1 MSPSRVAIFVALAL
15 ILGIP
20 FALKPRAQARV
31 GGAAQ
36 TLVVI
41 TPHVPQIRAEFG
53 PAFSAWHQR
62 RYGEPVAIDYRAP
75 GGTSEILT
83 QLQSQYQAAAK
94 SGQFD
99 LSDPNN
105 PKAAPGTIPFDLV
118 FGGGS
123 YDHTRIKNGIKVERA
138 GPDGKPTTVTIPM
151 SVPAGFTKE
160 QLEGW
165 FGENSIGAQ
174 QLYDPQQCWIGVALS
189 GFGIVY
195 NKPEY
200 LRLTGKPAPETF
212 KDLADPRLLGMVI
225 LADPRQSGSVATTL
239 DAILSNYGWER
250 GWRLLREICGNSR
263 TFTNSSPKPPIDVS
277 QGEGAAGL
285 AIDFYGR
292 GQSQA
297 VLAPGQSAEDSRV
310 GYVDPK
316 GATYIDADPV
326 SILRGCPHPELAKHF
341 VEFCLSEEG
350 QALWQLPSQTDPRGE
365 KNPKGEDGK
374 PLGPRQYELRR
385 MPARRVMYEK
395 YLDQFIDKANPF
407 EIASKTKP
415 AGWRGALG
423 MMMGAFAIDNAHLQR
438 RAWAALCRRRT
449 DPTFPKATLSE
460 MERLFYAFPETT
472 LPAEQGEAPVTL
484 AFTPENYKAISAAWK
499 SSAAYQSRCEI
510 AYTRFFRAN
519 YQRIMVLA
527 GDPEPLK
534 GLPDATYDQPASAAA
549 GGR

>member
-1 MSPSRVAIFVALAL
+1 LSRLGIFVAFGV

-20 FALKPRAQARV
+20 FVLRPSVPESKGKAL
-31 GGAAQ
+31 Q
-36 TLVVI
+36 TLVVV
-41 TPHVPQIRAEFG
+41 TPHVPQIRAEFAT
-53 PAFSAWHQR
+53 AFSEWHQR
-62 RYGEPVAIDYRAP
+62 HYGEPVAIDYRAP

-83 QLQSQYQAAAK
+83 QLESQYQAAAK

-99 LSDPNN
+99 LTDPKD

-123 YDHTRIKNGIKVERA
+123 YDHTRIKNGIKIERPGA
-138 GPDGKPTTVTIPM
+138 DGKPTTITIPM
-151 SVPAGFTKE
+151 SIPAGFSQQ
-160 QLEGW
+160 QLDTW
-165 FGENSIGAQ
+165 FGENIIGAQ
-174 QLYDPQQCWIGVALS
+174 PLYDPQQYWIGVALS

-200 LRLTGKPAPETF
+200 QRLTGKSAPESF
-212 KDLADPRLLGMVI
+212 EDLADPHLMGMVI

-297 VLAPGQSAEDSRV
+297 VLGPGERPEDSRV

-326 SILRGCPHPELAKHF
+326 TILRGCPHFELAQHF

-350 QALWQLPSQTDPRGE
+350 QALWQLPARTDPRSAS
-365 KNPKGEDGK
+365 NPKGEDGQ

-385 MPARRVMYEK
+385 MPARRVMYAK
-395 YLDQFIDKANPF
+395 YLDSFIDKANPF
-407 EIASKTKP
+407 ELATKTKP
-415 AGWRGALG
+415 AGWRGSLG
-423 MMMGAFAIDNAHLQR
+423 IMMGAFAIDNAHLQR
-438 RAWAALCRRRT
+438 RAWETLCKRREDR
-449 DPTFPKATLSE
+449 TFPRATLSQ
-460 MERLFYAFPETT
+460 MEDLFYAFPTT
-472 LPAEQGEAPVTL
+472 QLPDGSSLSFA
-484 AFTPENYKAISAAWK
+484 PENFKAIAAAWK
-499 SSAAYQSRCEI
+499 SGPAYQARCEI
-510 AYTRFFRAN
+510 AYTQFFRSN
-519 YQRIMVLA
+519 YERLIKLG
-527 GDPEPLK
+527 GDPEPLNP
-534 GLPDATYDQPASAAA
+534 LPDATFTQPGRASPA
-549 GGR
+549 GGS

>member
-1 MSPSRVAIFVALAL
+1 MSPSRLAIFLALAL

-20 FALKPRAQARV
+20 FALKPRAQGGSG
-31 GGAAQ
+31 GGAR

-41 TPHVPQIRAEFG
+41 TPHVPQIRAEFA
-53 PAFSAWHQR
+53 PAFSGWHQR
-62 RYGEPVAIDYRAP
+62 HYGEPVAIDYRAP

-83 QLQSQYQAAAK
+83 QLTSQYQAAAK

-99 LSDPNN
+99 LSDPEN

-123 YDHTRIKNGIKVERA
+123 YDHTRIKNGIKVERP
-138 GPDGKPTTVTIPM
+138 GPDGRPVAVTIPM
-151 SVPAGFTKE
+151 SVPAGFTGQE
-160 QLEGW
+160 LDGW

-174 QLYDPQQCWIGVALS
+174 QLYDPQQYWIGVALS

-195 NKPEY
+195 NKREY

-212 KDLADPRLLGMVI
+212 GDLGDPALMGMVI

-239 DAILSNYGWER
+239 DAILSNYGWDR
-250 GWRLLREICGNSR
+250 GWGLLREICGNSR

-297 VLAPGQSAEDSRV
+297 VVAPGQSPEESRV

-350 QALWQLPSQTDPRGE
+350 QALWQLPAQSDTRSAT
-365 KNPKGEDGK
+365 NPKGEDGK
-374 PLGPRQYELRR
+374 ALGPRQYELRR

-395 YLDQFIDKANPF
+395 YLDRFIDKANPF
-407 EIASKTKP
+407 EIASKTRP

-423 MMMGAFAIDNAHLQR
+423 IMMGAFAIDNAHPQR
-438 RAWAALCRRRT
+438 EAWAALCRARG
-449 DPTFPKATLSE
+449 DPSFPAPALRE
-460 MERLFYAFPETT
+460 MESLFYRFPGTT
-472 LPAEQGEAPVTL
+472 LPDGAVL
-484 AFTPENYKAISAAWK
+484 AFTPESFKAISAAWK
-499 SSAAYQSRCEI
+499 SGAAYQARCEV
-510 AYTRFFRAN
+510 AYTRFFREN
-519 YQRIMVLA
+519 YERIVELGA
-527 GDPEPLK
+527 DP
-534 GLPDATYDQPASAAA
+534 GAAKPPPETSDHPSLIDTPVS
-549 GGR
+549 RPR